1 MNTATDD
8 LKTETPKSG
17 GGMQVGQS
25 ATDLVGFYGATPVAQ
40 PAAAIQGAITDD
52 SGGTANLSTGVTT
65 ITGTYN
71 SAILA
76 NAFATTLA
84 QLEEIRA
91 SLVEVG
97 ILKGSA

>member
-1 MNTATDD
+1 MNTQTDT
-8 LKTETPKSG
+8 LVSNTPKTG
-17 GGMQVGQS
+17 GGHLFGQS
-25 ATDLVGFYGATPVAQ
+25 ASDLIGFYGKTPVAQ
-40 PAAAIQGAITDD
+40 PAGASQGAITDN
-52 SGGTANLSTGVTT
+52 SGGTSNLTTGVTT

-71 SAILA
+71 STILA

-91 SLVEVG
+91 SLVDVG